1 MRFSRRAADVCSWVC
16 LALTLIAWVM
26 GYPVFHKFSW
36 PGTFWAMV
44 ALRIGSVPLLGD
56 PLGPRI
62 SWYSDR
68 VVWIAILLAP
78 AIVAEWSGVVIAG
91 GLWLAWAVIASL
103 GHYWYALTAS
113 NAERARAAQL
123 EALEFSNTPR
133 RHRRDPIVQSPP
145 ILPDHPAEH
154 LLKALTSEP

>member
-26 GYPVFHKFSW
+26 GYPVFHNLSW

-56 PLGPRI
+56 SLGPCI
-62 SWYSDR
+62 SRYSDR
-68 VVWIAILLAP
+68 VVWIAIVLAP
-78 AIVAEWSGVVIAG
+78 AIVADWSGVLIAG
-91 GLWLAWAVIASL
+91 ALWLAWAGIASL
-103 GHYWYALTAS
+103 GRYWDAQTAS
-113 NAERARAAQL
+113 NAEGARAAQL
-123 EALEFSNTPR
+123 EALECFNAPR
-133 RHRRDPIVQSPP
+133 RHRRDPIAQSPS
-145 ILPDHPAEH
+145 IVGDHPAEH

>member
-1 MRFSRRAADVCSWVC
+1 
-16 LALTLIAWVM
+16 
-26 GYPVFHKFSW
+26 
-36 PGTFWAMV
+36 MV

-62 SWYSDR
+62 SRHSDR

-78 AIVAEWSGVVIAG
+78 AIVADWSGVLIAG

-103 GHYWYALTAS
+103 GRYWYALTAS

-123 EALEFSNTPR
+123 EALEFSKVPR
-133 RHRRDPIVQSPP
+133 RHGHDPIAQSPS
-145 ILPDHPAEH
+145 IVRDHPAEH

>member
-1 MRFSRRAADVCSWVC
+1 MRLSRRAADVCSWVC
-16 LALTLIAWVM
+16 LALTLTAWVM
-26 GYPVFHKFSW
+26 GYPVFHNISW

-62 SWYSDR
+62 GRYSDR

-78 AIVAEWSGVVIAG
+78 AIVADWSGVLIAG

-103 GHYWYALTAS
+103 GRYWYALTAS
-113 NAERARAAQL
+113 KAERARAAQL
-123 EALEFSNTPR
+123 EALELSTVPR
-133 RHRRDPIVQSPP
+133 RHRRDPIAQSPP
-145 ILPDHPAEH
+145 ILSDHLPEH